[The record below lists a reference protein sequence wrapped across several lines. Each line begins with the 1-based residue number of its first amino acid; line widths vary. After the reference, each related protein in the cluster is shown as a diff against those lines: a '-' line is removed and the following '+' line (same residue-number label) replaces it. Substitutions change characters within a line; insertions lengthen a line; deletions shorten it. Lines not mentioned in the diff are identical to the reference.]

1 MNTILP
7 LIAQLHSPFMLE
19 RHWRRLETKIVKK
32 AIPFKSD
39 KFCLADLIQLELFKV
54 GEDVS
59 ELVDSAQ
66 KEDKINKKL
75 DGIKAI
81 WEDQIFSFNSGE
93 DGIPLLTSLDQIT
106 EYVDTH
112 SLDLMGMQSSK
123 DVEEFREE
131 VTKWVKTLK
140 TVDTVI
146 GKWIK
151 VQKDYLKLQPIFLQ
165 SDDIRNSLPDETK
178 RFEKVDQD
186 FQQLM
191 RDAQDEPKVTE
202 CAGAE
207 GREALLNELMN
218 EINSCEKALNEYL
231 EAKKKMFPR
240 FYFIPNASLL
250 EILSNGNNPRRVD
263 DFLGD
268 CFDGMRSMNLR
279 P

>member
-1 MNTILP
+1 M
-7 LIAQLHSPFMLE
+7 
-19 RHWRRLETKIVKK
+19 
-32 AIPFKSD
+32 
-39 KFCLADLIQLELFKV
+39 ADLIQLELFKV

-81 WEDQIFSFNSGE
+81 WEDQIFTFVSGE
-93 DGIPLLTSLDQIT
+93 DGIPLLTSLDQIS

-191 RDAQDEPKVTE
+191 RDA
-202 CAGAE
+202 
-207 GREALLNELMN
+207 
-218 EINSCEKALNEYL
+218 
-231 EAKKKMFPR
+231 
-240 FYFIPNASLL
+240 
-250 EILSNGNNPRRVD
+250 
-263 DFLGD
+263 
-268 CFDGMRSMNLR
+268 
-279 P
+279 